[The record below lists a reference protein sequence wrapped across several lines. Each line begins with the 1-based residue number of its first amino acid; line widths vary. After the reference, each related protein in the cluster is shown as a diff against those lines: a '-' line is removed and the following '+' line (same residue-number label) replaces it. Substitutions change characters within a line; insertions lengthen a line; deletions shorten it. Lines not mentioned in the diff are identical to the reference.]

1 MRSQFAA
8 LAYLFCRKKFLIIL
22 KNQYEWKQR
31 LTGTAASTE
40 ELVILIWPTREQFAF
55 NWNFWKKGK
64 IIRLTLSF
72 KQVEI
77 IPFLVQTHFRIEANI
92 QIIFKFPLKKE
103 IMITLLVCPLT
114 LSSEY
119 VLEQG
124 KDALIRREKPAV
136 CST

>member
-1 MRSQFAA
+1 
-8 LAYLFCRKKFLIIL
+8 
-22 KNQYEWKQR
+22 
-31 LTGTAASTE
+31 
-40 ELVILIWPTREQFAF
+40 
-55 NWNFWKKGK
+55 
-64 IIRLTLSF
+64 
-72 KQVEI
+72 
-77 IPFLVQTHFRIEANI
+77 VQTHFRIEANI